1 MSATLGKRVLLA
13 LAIVDLLFFGG
24 WVARE
29 ESLRR
34 GGRIHLPIEGYD
46 PRDLLSG
53 HYVRFQLVAVR
64 EAETLLRPGG
74 ANVPQTFCIDPK
86 DGLYHVKRVRTGSA
100 SSCSPFLRAT
110 LNERAQWDF
119 GVDRFYV
126 DERLANEARWI
137 QANPDTYL
145 IATVDGSGAVHPVD
159 LVVNGKTLGP
169 KDSNRVVK

>member
-1 MSATLGKRVLLA
+1 MSPTLAKRVLLA
-13 LAIVDLLFFGG
+13 LAVVDLVFFGA

-29 ESLRR
+29 ESARR

-64 EAETLLRPGG
+64 EAATFLEPHG
-74 ANVPQTFCIDPK
+74 ANVPQAFCIEPEE
-86 DGLYHVKRVRTGSA
+86 GLYHVKGVRTGSA

-110 LNERAQWDF
+110 LDERAHWYF

-137 QANPDTYL
+137 QPNPDTYL
-145 IATVDGSGAVHPVD
+145 IATVDDSGAVHAVD
-159 LVVNGKTLGP
+159 LVVNGKSLGP
-169 KDSNRVVK
+169 KGASLRP

>member
-1 MSATLGKRVLLA
+1 MSPNLGKRVLLGLA
-13 LAIVDLLFFGG
+13 LVDLVFFGG

-64 EAETLLRPGG
+64 EAGTVLDPRG
-74 ANVPQTFCIDPK
+74 AIVPQTFCIEPK
-86 DGLYHVKRVRTGSA
+86 EDLYHVRSVRTGSA

-110 LNERAQWDF
+110 LDQRAHWDF

-126 DERLANEARWI
+126 DERLANEARQI
-137 QANPDTYL
+137 QANPNTYL
-145 IATVDGSGAVHPVD
+145 VATVDDNGTVHPVD
-159 LVVNGKTLGP
+159 LVVNGKSLGP
-169 KDSNRVVK
+169 KGATR

>member
-1 MSATLGKRVLLA
+1 MSPTQGKRVLLGLA
-13 LAIVDLLFFGG
+13 LADLVFFGG

-64 EAETLLRPGG
+64 EAAAFLKPRG
-74 ANVPQTFCIDPK
+74 ASVPQTFCIEPK
-86 DGLYHVKRVRTGSA
+86 EGLYHVKGIRTGGA

-110 LNERAQWDF
+110 LNERAHWDF

-145 IATVDGSGAVHPVD
+145 IATVDDSGAVHPVD
-159 LVVNGKTLGP
+159 LIVNGKSLGP
-169 KDSNRVVK
+169 KGASR

>member
-1 MSATLGKRVLLA
+1 MSPTLAKRVLLA
-13 LAIVDLLFFGG
+13 LAVVDLVFFGA
-24 WVARE
+24 WVVRE
-29 ESLRR
+29 EIARR

-64 EAETLLRPGG
+64 EAATFLEPHG
-74 ANVPQTFCIDPK
+74 ARVPQAFCIEPK
-86 DGLYHVKRVRTGSA
+86 EGLHHVKGVRTGSA

-110 LNERAQWDF
+110 LDEWAHWDF

-145 IATVDGSGAVHPVD
+145 IATVDDSGAVHPVD
-159 LVVNGKTLGP
+159 LIVNGKSLGP
-169 KDSNRVVK
+169 KGASR

>member
-1 MSATLGKRVLLA
+1 MSPTLAKRVLLA
-13 LAIVDLLFFGG
+13 LAVVDLVFFGA
-24 WVARE
+24 WVVRE
-29 ESLRR
+29 EIARR

-64 EAETLLRPGG
+64 EAATFLEPHG
-74 ANVPQTFCIDPK
+74 ARVPQAFCIEPK
-86 DGLYHVKRVRTGSA
+86 EGLYHVKGVRTGSA

-110 LNERAQWDF
+110 LDEWAHWDF

-145 IATVDGSGAVHPVD
+145 IATVDDSGAVHPVD
-159 LVVNGKTLGP
+159 LIVNGKSLGP
-169 KDSNRVVK
+169 KGASR